1 MSVFDELLAIKRFR
15 EGQAE
20 IAVSRQRLRHA
31 EADAARLASEQALAD
46 FRDESERRER
56 AMYRDLCTRVV
67 RVREIEDVLQ
77 GVAGLRE
84 GERQREQALEQA
96 AQRLGDEARA
106 LAERRDQHQHAV
118 RLTGKFVELAS
129 LHLAEHLK
137 ALEHKEDMEME
148 EAASLSRDRE
158 DWEQHEEYE
167 PA

>member
-56 AMYRDLCTRVV
+56 AMYRDLCSRVV

-84 GERQREQALEQA
+84 GERQREQALS
-96 AQRLGDEARA
+96 
-106 LAERRDQHQHAV
+106 RRRSAWATRPGRWPSV
-118 RLTGKFVELAS
+118 AIST
-129 LHLAEHLK
+129 
-137 ALEHKEDMEME
+137 
-148 EAASLSRDRE
+148 SRRC
-158 DWEQHEEYE
+158 
-167 PA
+167 A

>member
-31 EADAARLASEQALAD
+31 EAEAARQASEQALVD

-56 AMYRDLCTRVV
+56 AMYRDLCSRVV
-67 RVREIEDVLQ
+67 RVREIESVLQ

-84 GERQREQALEQA
+84 GERQREQALDQA
-96 AQRLGDEARA
+96 AQRLRDEAQA
-106 LAERRDQHQHAV
+106 LAERRDQHQQAV

-129 LHLAEHLK
+129 IHLAENLK

-158 DWEQHEEYE
+158 DWEQHEEFE

>member
-1 MSVFDELLAIKRFR
+1 
-15 EGQAE
+15 
-20 IAVSRQRLRHA
+20 
-31 EADAARLASEQALAD
+31 
-46 FRDESERRER
+46 
-56 AMYRDLCTRVV
+56 MYSDLCSRVV

-84 GERQREQALEQA
+84 GERQREQAVEQA
-96 AQRLGDEARA
+96 AERLREENQA
-106 LAERRDQHQHAV
+106 LADRRAQHQQAV

-129 LHLAEHLK
+129 IHLAEHLK

-158 DWEQHEEYE
+158 DWEQHEEFE

>member
-56 AMYRDLCTRVV
+56 AMYRDLCSRVV
-67 RVREIEDVLQ
+67 REREIEDVLQ

-106 LAERRDQHQHAV
+106 LAERRDQHQQAV

>member
-31 EADAARLASEQALAD
+31 EADAARQASEQALAAC
-46 FRDESERRER
+46 REESERRER
-56 AMYRDLCTRVV
+56 AMYRDLCSRVV

-84 GERQREQALEQA
+84 GERQCEQALEQA
-96 AQRLGDEARA
+96 AQRLRDEAQA
-106 LAERRDQHQHAV
+106 LAERRAQHQQAV

-129 LHLAEHLK
+129 IHLAEHLK

-158 DWEQHEEYE
+158 DWEQHEEFE

>member
-46 FRDESERRER
+46 SRDESERRER
-56 AMYRDLCTRVV
+56 AMYRDLCSRVV

-106 LAERRDQHQHAV
+106 LAERRDQHQQAV

>member
-31 EADAARLASEQALAD
+31 EAEAVRQASEQALAD

-56 AMYRDLCTRVV
+56 AMYRDLCSRVV
-67 RVREIEDVLQ
+67 RVREIESVLQ

-84 GERQREQALEQA
+84 GERQREQALDQA
-96 AQRLGDEARA
+96 AQRLRDEAQA
-106 LAERRDQHQHAV
+106 LAERRDQHQQAV

-129 LHLAEHLK
+129 IHLAEHLK

-158 DWEQHEEYE
+158 DWEQHEEFE
-167 PA
+167 PV

>member
-106 LAERRDQHQHAV
+106 LAERRDQHQQAV
-118 RLTGKFVELAS
+118 RLTGKVVELAS

>member
-31 EADAARLASEQALAD
+31 EADAVRLASEQALAD

-106 LAERRDQHQHAV
+106 LAERRDQHQQAV